1 MAKGRKTGGR
11 RKGTPNKA
19 TASVRAAWL
28 AAFDTL
34 GGADG
39 LATWARANPDRFYTL
54 AARLLPP
61 AVPDDRPMTRAEAKE
76 MGRRIRAMTDEELEA
91 AARELGLA

>member
-19 TASVRAAWL
+19 TESMRTAWL

-39 LATWARANPDRFYTL
+39 LAHWARANPDRFYTL
-54 AARLLPP
+54 AARLLPQAGP
-61 AVPDDRPMTRAEAKE
+61 EHRPMTREEARAT
-76 MGRRIRAMTDEELEA
+76 GRRIRAMTDEELEA